1 MVKVISQ
8 GSDRELQEKQI
19 LRRWGEMVNPFDLK
33 TVLLAKHAQHV
44 VLIHFPIALFITAV
58 AFDLIG
64 QWTKQ
69 RGLAAAAYYNL
80 LAAAI
85 STLPVLVTGLLA
97 WKFQLEGQKLKG
109 MLLLHFVLAC
119 VSSLMIWLVWLVHF
133 RMRQRSV
140 YLPRYRYAIE
150 LLAVDPSAQFTA
162 PNRISNRYAQI
173 SLSGNLELSDTVS
186 LQAVTYY
193 NYFLQRVTNGNA
205 PNDVPC
211 DDGSGLLCSD
221 SGPSTTVGGATIPA
235 FLGANPLAYSE
246 LDNQTT
252 NTNGYGASVQATDT
266 QTIFGFA
273 NHLVAGFSFDGAQT
287 EFTAA
292 SLIGGI
298 TADTRDFVGP
308 GITIDEP
315 GTNSPVRVGISD
327 AYYGAFVAD
336 TFNITDRLAVTA
348 SGRFNA
354 AQIDLNDQN
363 GGVH

>member
-64 QWTKQ
+64 QWTKH
-69 RGLAAAAYYNL
+69 RG

-119 VSSLMIWLVWLVHF
+119 VSSLMIWLVWWVHF

-150 LLAVDPSAQFTA
+150 LLAVGLVALTGHLGGF
-162 PNRISNRYAQI
+162 
-173 SLSGNLELSDTVS
+173 LSGVNL
-186 LQAVTYY
+186 
-193 NYFLQRVTNGNA
+193 
-205 PNDVPC
+205 
-211 DDGSGLLCSD
+211 
-221 SGPSTTVGGATIPA
+221 PS
-235 FLGANPLAYSE
+235 
-246 LDNQTT
+246 
-252 NTNGYGASVQATDT
+252 
-266 QTIFGFA
+266 
-273 NHLVAGFSFDGAQT
+273 
-287 EFTAA
+287 
-292 SLIGGI
+292 
-298 TADTRDFVGP
+298 
-308 GITIDEP
+308 
-315 GTNSPVRVGISD
+315 
-327 AYYGAFVAD
+327 
-336 TFNITDRLAVTA
+336 
-348 SGRFNA
+348 
-354 AQIDLNDQN
+354 
-363 GGVH
+363 